1 MRIRFTFTINVD
13 RDRRV
18 EYVQMSDDEPLD
30 DGPPHV
36 DVKDARIERRPQ
48 HDYDTTPVRL
58 GFTMK

>member
-18 EYVQMSDDEPLD
+18 EYVQMSDHEPLD

-36 DVKDARIERRPQ
+36 DVKEARIERLPQ

-58 GFTMK
+58 GFA